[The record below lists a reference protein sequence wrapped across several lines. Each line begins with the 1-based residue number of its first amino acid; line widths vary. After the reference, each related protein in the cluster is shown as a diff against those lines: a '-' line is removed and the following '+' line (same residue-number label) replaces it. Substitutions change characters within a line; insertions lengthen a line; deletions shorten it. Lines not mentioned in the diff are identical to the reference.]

1 MRFGMRF
8 GVNAQVP
15 MVPRRPRPGSLRSA
29 SRLLRGAALTLL
41 ALLAPA
47 QGLASQLIWELEP
60 DPGQGAPRAAAGH
73 PVPPLPPLP
82 SPPRIASGLRWEAD
96 DEAVPLLAG
105 GQHLQWSAAADGEL
119 PEAGES
125 RALAAGPGLSPEDL
139 EALLLEPYSPP
150 NLGGGLPTAYV
161 ANWGDFYL
169 LASAGFGGD
178 RDVSDGDFDAAF
190 STGVGFGDDQQLVAV
205 ELRWNIASFKNFNSN
220 GSFDVAVG
228 RTLVNQPRLQVMVAG
243 GILDAYAYRS
253 SASSESIPDPTGF
266 GVVTMALPLREP
278 NFRFNQVLQISA
290 GVGGRDF
297 AALDSNL
304 RGNDYS
310 AFGAIGVELAPNV
323 GISAGVSGRGSN
335 VNLSYT
341 PFRDVPIAVN
351 LLAADVFDQSPFG
364 TVGVLTVSWG
374 DNFRRGLF

>member
-1 MRFGMRF
+1 M
-8 GVNAQVP
+8 
-15 MVPRRPRPGSLRSA
+15 
-29 SRLLRGAALTLL
+29 LL
-41 ALLAPA
+41 ALACPAPA
-47 QGLASQLIWELEP
+47 FASQLIWELEP
-60 DPGQGAPRAAAGH
+60 EPRQVGPRAAAGY
-73 PVPPLPPLP
+73 PLPPLLP
-82 SPPRIASGLRWEAD
+82 PPRVSSGLRWEAD
-96 DEAVPLLAG
+96 DEPLPLLAG
-105 GQHLQWSAAADGEL
+105 RQHLHWSASDVAEL
-119 PEAGES
+119 PEQSEPP
-125 RALAAGPGLSPEDL
+125 ALAAGPGLSPEDL

-161 ANWGDFYL
+161 ANWGDFYV

-228 RTLVNQPRLQVMVAG
+228 RTLVNQPRLQVLVAG
-243 GILDAYAYRS
+243 GILDAYAYRNS
-253 SASSESIPDPTGF
+253 SSSESIPDPTGF

-297 AALDSNL
+297 AGLDSNF
-304 RGNDYS
+304 RGPSTS

-323 GISAGVSGRGSN
+323 GLSAGVSGRGSN

-341 PFRDVPIAVN
+341 PFRELPIAIN
-351 LLAADVFDQSPFG
+351 LVAADVFDQSPFG
-364 TVGVLTVSWG
+364 TVAVLTVSWG